1 MSVLEVIP
9 LARAEFT
16 VGNMVAVGATP
27 RGARTIVE
35 VTAAR
40 FEGERLNA
48 RLAGRAAADWSL
60 ARPDGVVEVDVRM
73 TLETE
78 DGALVYLEYEGNL
91 DPERGAQPVLSMM
104 RFETSDERYLWLN
117 RIRAVGKGEFA
128 AGAVRY
134 EIFEL
139 R

>member
-1 MSVLEVIP
+1 MLEVVP
-9 LARAEFT
+9 LARAELT
-16 VGNMVAVGATP
+16 LGDVLPVGATP
-27 RGARTIVE
+27 RGGRTVAEIKE
-35 VTAAR
+35 AR
-40 FEGERLNA
+40 FEGERLKA
-48 RLAGRAAADWSL
+48 HLAGSAAADWSL

-73 TLETE
+73 MLETD
-78 DGALVYLEYEGNL
+78 DGALVCLQYEGNV
-91 DPERGAQPVLSMM
+91 DPQRGPQPAISMI

-128 AGAVRY
+128 AGSVRY